1 MRMMN
6 NIMMH
11 LQKMTKMI
19 KRISHSLYEANLS
32 SKFAAMEIQELQLTS
47 DLMLT
52 ACKIGRTLIG
62 VGVNPNSNMGLAVI
76 NLGVCNLPPT
86 FRTDIANKMLAHIE
100 QYKGAWLQRHLPQG
114 LQSSLLIM
122 TSALHRFHQQT

>member
-1 MRMMN
+1 
-6 NIMMH
+6 
-11 LQKMTKMI
+11 MTKQI
-19 KRISHSLYEANLS
+19 KRVTHALYEANLTA
-32 SKFAAMEIQELQLTS
+32 KFGSMDIQELQLTA
-47 DLMLT
+47 DLMVT
-52 ACKIGRTLIG
+52 ACRIGRTLIG

-114 LQSSLLIM
+114 LQSSLLVL
-122 TSALHRFHQQT
+122 TSALHRFVPESS

>member
-1 MRMMN
+1 
-6 NIMMH
+6 
-11 LQKMTKMI
+11 MTKQI

-32 SKFAAMEIQELQLTS
+32 SKFASMEMQELQLTS

-100 QYKGAWLQRHLPQG
+100 QYKGSWLQRHFPQG
-114 LQSSLLIM
+114 LQDSLLVL
-122 TSALHRFHQQT
+122 TSALHRFVPET